1 MERTVPSTGSEE
13 IELYQ
18 RTYYSLL
25 RTTDEVQIRSLVES
39 HARMESALHPKAGLA
54 EIDLDA
60 LVYASLR
67 LPPCIR
73 QVRLVVMS
81 PSEQAFRDGGYPDVD
96 RWQQVTAPGRR
107 RRMRFD
113 GRETMAAYI
122 ASRSDIDDL
131 IPTLTAYQ
139 IEWNKVHLRL
149 HNSPVVE
156 RLAACAEGRARMDEP
171 LRNELRGLLDLSEE
185 DLARLEAAWG
195 EQFVPTLLAM
205 ARRRKR
211 FAVRLLSGSYVD
223 YRRATRYWWE
233 HIAASVPTPLSDR
246 PVYFVSSNPHSLVN
260 LLTGCALRRKEEL
273 IRFVEESGDPAL
285 QAEYRAI
292 QEEEVPSSL
301 ENFLYYVFKKYARTP
316 RGREVA
322 RVCQEEMRSSGIWH
336 VESLHYLDVDAQVI
350 ELCAL
355 QPEWL
360 DPRVR
365 VEGLELLRDSDGLI
379 LNIDYPLGL
388 AAYRILTQVTTGIGS
403 LRGLYVLG
411 KAATLNGR
419 VGDVMIPG
427 VVHDEHSQNTYLFPN
442 AFTAA
447 DVRPYLMY
455 GTVLDNQ
462 KAISV
467 RGTFLQNRRYMD
479 VFYREGFTDI
489 EMEAGPYLSAVYEA
503 IRPKRYPVDEIV
515 NLYRA
520 PFEIGI
526 LHYASDTPF
535 TRSQTLAEHL
545 SYFGVDATYACSVAI
560 LRRILEREVAV
571 VRERVEGKKT
581 QGLPYKTTARGG

>member
-39 HARMESALHPKAGLA
+39 HARMQSALHVKAG
-54 EIDLDA
+54 EPETDMDA

-67 LPPCIR
+67 LPPCIL

-81 PSEQAFRDGGYPDVD
+81 PSEQAFRDGGYADVD
-96 RWQQVTAPGRR
+96 RWEPVAAPGRR
-107 RRMRFD
+107 RRMCFD
-113 GRETMAAYI
+113 GIETLAAFI

-139 IEWNKVHLRL
+139 IEWNKIHLRL
-149 HNSPVVE
+149 HDAPVVE
-156 RLAACAEGRARMDEP
+156 RLAACAKGRAEVDEP
-171 LRNELRGLLDLSEE
+171 LREELRQLLGLSEA
-185 DLARLEAAWG
+185 DLALLEAVWG
-195 EQFVPTLLAM
+195 GRFVPTLLSM
-205 ARRRKR
+205 ARREKR
-211 FAVRLLSGSYVD
+211 FGVRLLSASYVD
-223 YRRATRYWWE
+223 YRRAARRWWE
-233 HIAASVPTPLSDR
+233 HIAESVPTPLAER
-246 PVYFVSSNPHSLVN
+246 VVYFISSNTHSLVN
-260 LLTGCALRRKEEL
+260 LLSGCALRREGEL
-273 IRFVEESGDPAL
+273 IHFVEGRGDPGL
-285 QAEYRAI
+285 WAEYQAI
-292 QEEEVPSSL
+292 LQEEVPSSW
-301 ENFLYYVFKKYARTP
+301 ENFLYYVLKRYTRTP
-316 RGREVA
+316 QGQAVA
-322 RVCQEEMRSSGIWH
+322 RACGEEMRTCGIWH
-336 VESLHYLDVDAQVI
+336 VESLHYLDVGAQVI

-355 QPEWL
+355 RPEWL

-365 VEGLELLRDSDGLI
+365 VEGLELLRDSDALI
-379 LNIDYPLGL
+379 LNIDYPLGV
-388 AAYRILTQVTTGIGS
+388 AAYRILAEVATGAGT

-427 VVHDEHSQNTYLFPN
+427 VIHDEHSQNTYLFLN

-447 DVRPYLMY
+447 DVRPYLVY

-467 RGTFLQNRRYMD
+467 RGTFLQNRQYMD

-535 TRSQTLAEHL
+535 TRGQTLAEHL
-545 SYFGVDATYACSVAI
+545 SYFGMDATYACSVAI
-560 LRRILEREVAV
+560 LRRILEREVAA
-571 VRERVEGKKT
+571 VRGRVRKLEG
-581 QGLPYKTTARGG
+581 